1 MGKHLQTGSLK
12 TINGTSLEG
21 TGDIVITSGS
31 GIAELPPYSTSEIL
45 TSERWIDGKPIYQIT
60 VNCGSMPNATTKDEF

>member
-21 TGDIVITSGS
+21 TGDIVITSIRKKS
-31 GIAELPPYSTSEIL
+31 GLRVSPECS
-45 TSERWIDGKPIYQIT
+45 
-60 VNCGSMPNATTKDEF
+60 

>member
-31 GIAELPPYSTSEIL
+31 GIGVGSTELPPYSTSEIL
-45 TSERWIDGKPIYQIT
+45 IGYHQVIVRLT
-60 VNCGSMPNATTKDEF
+60 AH